1 MGLIDLLKEKIL
13 ESELKVKINNKL
25 QSITLDTIKE

>member
-13 ESELKVKINNKL
+13 ESELKVKINNEL